1 MFGVVKIKEEEIVY
15 RAGQIPA
22 FLLHE
27 VKTGVL
33 LPSIKMREIFV
44 LNHWKSI

>member
-1 MFGVVKIKEEEIVY
+1 MFGVVKIKEEIVY
-15 RAGQIPA
+15 WAGQIPA
-22 FLLHE
+22 FLLYK
-27 VKTGVL
+27 VKTGVQ